1 MGAIFITGSGTDVG
15 KTFVAAALIRRLKA
29 QGLSVEAL
37 KPVVSGYNPDN
48 PAGSDPAVLLEALA
62 LPMTEENLAKISPWR
77 FRAPL
82 SPDMAAA
89 TEGRAIDMGA
99 VAAFCARAVSAAK
112 DALVI
117 EGAGGVMSPVGA
129 QQTQADLMSALD
141 IPVIFVAGSYLGAIS
156 HALTGLDALKCRGL
170 ELRALVV
177 NEFAGFAS
185 RTQGDLRQ
193 PRKLHQCARAGA
205 ATVRR
210 RRERGR
216 LRAAR
221 NPDLGAC

>member
-62 LPMTEENLAKISPWR
+62 LPMTEENLAKTSPWR

-177 NEFAGFAS
+177 NESPDSPVELKATCASLENFTNAPVLALRRSDAAANGAVFA
-185 RTQGDLRQ
+185 RL
-193 PRKLHQCARAGA
+193 
-205 ATVRR
+205 AT
-210 RRERGR
+210 
-216 LRAAR
+216 LI
-221 NPDLGAC
+221 

>member
-29 QGLSVEAL
+29 QGLGVEAL

-62 LPMTEENLAKISPWR
+62 LPMTEESLAKISPWR

-99 VAAFCARAVSAAK
+99 VAAFCARAVSTAK

-177 NEFAGFAS
+177 NESPDSPVELKATCASLENFTNAPVLALRRSDAAANRAVFA
-185 RTQGDLRQ
+185 
-193 PRKLHQCARAGA
+193 
-205 ATVRR
+205 
-210 RRERGR
+210 R
-216 LRAAR
+216 LVT
-221 NPDLGAC
+221 LI

>member
-1 MGAIFITGSGTDVG
+1 M
-15 KTFVAAALIRRLKA
+15 
-29 QGLSVEAL
+29 
-37 KPVVSGYNPDN
+37 VSGYNPDN

-62 LPMTEENLAKISPWR
+62 LPMTEERLANISPWR

-99 VAAFCARAVSAAK
+99 VAAFCARAVGAAK

-177 NEFAGFAS
+177 NESPDSPVDLKATCAS
-185 RTQGDLRQ
+185 LENFTNAPVLA
-193 PRKLHQCARAGA
+193 L
-205 ATVRR
+205 
-210 RRERGR
+210 
-216 LRAAR
+216 LRADAAANEAVFAR
-221 NPDLGAC
+221 LAALL

>member
-1 MGAIFITGSGTDVG
+1 MAPSSLRFDTDVG
-15 KTFVAAALIRRLKA
+15 RSPVAAALIRRLKA
-29 QGLSVEAL
+29 RLGVEAL
-37 KPVVSGYNPDN
+37 KPVASGYDPDD
-48 PAGSDPAVLLEALA
+48 PAGSDPAVLLEALT
-62 LPMTEENLAKISPWR
+62 LPMIEEDLAKISPWR

-82 SPDMAAA
+82 SP
-89 TEGRAIDMGA
+89 TWSRHRRTRHRHRR

-117 EGAGGVMSPVGA
+117 QGAGGVMSPVGA

-177 NEFAGFAS
+177 DRVPDSPVELKATCASLENFTNAPVLALRRSDAAANGAVFA
-185 RTQGDLRQ
+185 RL
-193 PRKLHQCARAGA
+193 
-205 ATVRR
+205 AT
-210 RRERGR
+210 
-216 LRAAR
+216 LI
-221 NPDLGAC
+221 